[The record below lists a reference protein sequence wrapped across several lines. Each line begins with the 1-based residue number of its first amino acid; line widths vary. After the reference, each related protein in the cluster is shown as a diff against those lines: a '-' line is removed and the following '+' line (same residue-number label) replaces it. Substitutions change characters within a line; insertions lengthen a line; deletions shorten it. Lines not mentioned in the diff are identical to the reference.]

1 MKLKLLLI
9 DKNFYP
15 VIKPVLNALYIAP
28 NFFGN
33 KDYHIFFI
41 KSSTFSITPLKD
53 LGFEISKDH
62 LTWKKYNFNFAKNQ
76 TDQINRI
83 TENIK
88 KYEEILF
95 IVPNIF
101 SYRFAIQAFLR
112 YFKLDKVNVLFEN
125 DLKGRN
131 LIPKISGKKY
141 SEKKYEE
148 SVVRKEFILKTL
160 DRITYNFFMQK
171 TPMKM
176 GVKLSTLVLDA
187 YFKKGKSA
195 NVLKGES
202 DRGETF
208 AYRLFNPDNFFD
220 IANKYIFLDI
230 LFNDVYA
237 DPNVMHHVREIYGEC
252 RDCSVAEFNGF
263 RYLIKNGAVSFEFRE
278 YAKPKLEEGFIFVKD
293 YFSYDELNYEITDK
307 IYENSLVNEDL
318 EIVSYDSI
326 PINFEAEEY
335 IKKVLSIEDTDNLI
349 KEINLY
355 KNRLENL
362 FEYNK
367 FKHITKCPNCIEGK
381 IYENDYVYFC
391 NNCDFKFFKQNRAY
405 NVKINKRLFTLLMK
419 YKTIEIFYKGEIK
432 KVKLV
437 KGKGGW
443 YNLKM
448 I

>member
-1 MKLKLLLI
+1 MKLLLI

-15 VIKPVLNALYIAP
+15 VIKPVLNAIYIAP

-53 LGFEISKDH
+53 LKFEITKDH

-76 TDQINRI
+76 TEQINKI

-88 KYEEILF
+88 NYEEIIF

-101 SYRFAIQAFLR
+101 SYRFSVQAFLK
-112 YFKLDKVNVLFEN
+112 YFKLKKVNVLFEN
-125 DLKGRN
+125 DLKGKN
-131 LIPKISGKKY
+131 LILKISNRQ
-141 SEKKYEE
+141 YEE
-148 SVVRKEFILKTL
+148 EGEDFNVVRKEFILKTL
-160 DRITYNFFMQK
+160 DRLTYNFFMQK
-171 TPMKM
+171 TPLRM
-176 GVKLSTLVLDA
+176 GVKLSTLVLND
-187 YFKKGKSA
+187 YFKKGKSV
-195 NVLKGES
+195 NILKGISEK
-202 DRGETF
+202 GETF
-208 AYRLFNPDNFFD
+208 AYRLFNFSNFFD
-220 IANKYIFLDI
+220 ISNKYIFLDI

-237 DPNVMHHVREIYGEC
+237 DPNVMHHINEIYGNC
-252 RDCSVAEFNGF
+252 DKCSVVEFNGF
-263 RYLIKNGAVSFEFRE
+263 RYLVKEGAVTFEFRE
-278 YAKPKLEEGFIFVKD
+278 YAKPKLEEGFVFAKD
-293 YFSYDELNYEITDK
+293 YFSYDEIVYELTDK

-318 EIVSYDSI
+318 EIISYDAV
-326 PINFEAEEY
+326 PINFSAEEY
-335 IKKVLSIEDTDNLI
+335 IKKILSIENEGDLV

-391 NNCDFKFFKQNRAY
+391 NNCNFKFFKQNKAY

-419 YKTIEIFYKGEIK
+419 YKIIEIFYKGEIK

-437 KGKGGW
+437 KGKNGW

-448 I
+448 L